1 MPYGL
6 QRRAL
11 HETFERRSE
20 SRRCVIASD
29 SFSFRE
35 FKPKGEHKQA
45 LPSAREAWWTL
56 DGDKSDGAEVAN
68 AIGQHVKFLQKQQET
83 RLNQLVRGARAYGN
97 ASMVGIAGM
106 SIGAAMGQ
114 PSLSRDRIS
123 DNVIQSVID
132 TATARIGEN
141 KPRPYH
147 LTSGGNWKLQR
158 KAKKLNQFT
167 DGLFYELDAYEL
179 GGLAQRDAEI
189 FGDGLVFVTEK
200 PGKDGKARVAFE
212 RVISAELWIDEQ
224 EGAYG
229 KPRQLH
235 WARAIDRQQLAASF
249 PEKKD
254 LIARAAPA
262 PLAQNGMNATSADLV
277 IVCESWHLPSS
288 ATAKDGAHCVSIE
301 EGLLD
306 PLTPWTHDYFPFA
319 RWQWS
324 PRPLGY
330 WGQSLAEQLQP
341 KQIEV
346 NKLLWV
352 IQRSM
357 EIAGTFKLLMESGSK
372 IVKEHI
378 SNQIGA
384 IIEYKGT
391 PPTWFV
397 PQVVPPE
404 YYSHLQTLILSMY
417 ERSGISLQSATGV
430 KPAGLNSGEAQR
442 VYRDTV
448 AERLKTQ
455 ERLNEKGYMDLAKI
469 AIAVARDIAERDK
482 FYEVEAPHGGSLTT
496 VRMTA
501 EELNANDW
509 HMQCFPT
516 SSLPKDPAGRL
527 STIQEYIQAGFIS
540 PRQGRRLLDFPDL
553 EANGSLANAD
563 EDLLTKVLD
572 AICDDGE
579 MEPPEPTDNLQLAM
593 ELVVEYIARAR
604 SQGLDEERIDM
615 LRTWKAQLEALLQ
628 AAQPPAPAPGVMP
641 QAAAAPA
648 PVSPLVPNVPQPM
661 AA

>member
-1 MPYGL
+1 
-6 QRRAL
+6 
-11 HETFERRSE
+11 
-20 SRRCVIASD
+20 
-29 SFSFRE
+29 
-35 FKPKGEHKQA
+35 
-45 LPSAREAWWTL
+45 
-56 DGDKSDGAEVAN
+56 
-68 AIGQHVKFLQKQQET
+68 
-83 RLNQLVRGARAYGN
+83 
-97 ASMVGIAGM
+97 M
-106 SIGAAMGQ
+106 SIGMMMGQ
-114 PSLSRDRIS
+114 PGNGAGRDRIS
-123 DNVIQSVID
+123 DNVVQSVVD
-132 TATARIGEN
+132 TATSRIGEN

-147 LTSGGNWKLQR
+147 LTSAGVWKLQR

-167 DGLFYELDAYEL
+167 DGIFYELDAYEL

-200 PGKDGKARVAFE
+200 VGKNGKARVDFQ
-212 RVISAELWIDEQ
+212 RVLSAELWIDEQ

-235 WARAIDRQQLAASF
+235 WSRCIDRQQLIAAF
-249 PEKKD
+249 PKSAD
-254 LIARAAPA
+254 LIARAGAA
-262 PLAQNGMNATSADLV
+262 PLAENGMPSTTADLV
-277 IVCESWHLPSS
+277 VVRESWHLPS
-288 ATAKDGAHCVSIE
+288 AANAKDGAHCISIE

-306 PLTPWTHDYFPFA
+306 PITEWEHDFFPFA
-319 RWQWS
+319 RWQWC

-330 WGQSLAEQLQP
+330 WGQSLAEQLAP
-341 KQIEV
+341 KQLEI
-346 NKLLWV
+346 NKLLWL

-357 EIAGTFKLLMESGSK
+357 HIAGTFKVFLEYGSK

-378 SNQIGA
+378 NNEIGA
-384 IIEYKGT
+384 IFEYKGT

-404 YYSHLQTLILSMY
+404 YYQHLQTLTMSCY
-417 ERSGISLQSATGV
+417 ERAGISLQSATGV

-469 AIAVARDIAERDK
+469 AIAVARDIAERDGG
-482 FYEVEAPHGGSLTT
+482 YEVQAPQGASLVT
-496 VRMTA
+496 VKMTS

-516 SSLPKDPAGRL
+516 SSLPRDPAGRL

-540 PRQGRRLLDFPDL
+540 PRQGKRLLDFPDL

-572 AICDDGE
+572 AICDDGKF
-579 MEPPEPTDNLQLAM
+579 EPPEPTDDLQLSM
-593 ELVVEYIARAR
+593 ELVVDYIARGRA
-604 SQGLDEERIDM
+604 QGLDEERLDM
-615 LRTWKAQLEALLQ
+615 LRTWKAQVEALMA
-628 AAQPPAPAPGVMP
+628 AAQPPAPPQGALP
-641 QAAAAPA
+641 QAAQMPA
-648 PVSPLVPNVPQPM
+648 PQSALVPNVPGL